1 MAAIQ
6 TPKNFKQLLTELG
19 LLSREPEACAE
30 LISMFEDNH
39 DAAIN
44 ATWRL
49 YDKVYFG
56 E

>member
-1 MAAIQ
+1 MK
-6 TPKNFKQLLTELG
+6 TVKGFKRLLKELG
-19 LLSREPEACAE
+19 LLSREAEACAE
-30 LISMFEDNH
+30 LIASFEDNH

-44 ATWRL
+44 AVWRL